1 MNIANKKFI
10 SFLKSLFAIFV
21 VLTLLFGRSFMGLY
35 LFSYRIGEL
44 LILLAFLLTLYFIF
58 NRKKFVAEYDPSFY
72 NLLILITVTFLIFI
86 FINEDSLLNP
96 YVYKSSLYIWTTSFI
111 FVGKTI
117 FENLKINTNHI
128 RILYTLLFV
137 IYIISVLYYP
147 DIFKSFFETYS
158 DKFQFLKASEIVLAY
173 LLIMIINNYFLDSK
187 NNIYYFLLVSAL
199 FLPLFLV
206 MSRGSALACI
216 VFIIFEIFIHFNKL
230 TKTKSKTALV
240 FFLCAFIFLGS
251 SYSIVEDEQ
260 IEKEGQIAVVENI
273 LSVKNTNPD
282 RIRFFISENRLYS
295 SDGNINWRLQI
306 WQDVFEDSKSNF
318 YFLKGENY
326 SEKINA
332 MNNPSYQ
339 GMDGT
344 NENVHNYFINIYA
357 RGGIVHLA
365 LLLLLYRKILVTN
378 SNLKILE
385 KLSCISPFLI
395 VSMFDSS
402 MESPSFPFIFFL
414 VIGMLLSNI
423 EFVANKRN

>member
-1 MNIANKKFI
+1 MNIANKKLI
-10 SFLKSLFAIFV
+10 IYLKSLFTIFV
-21 VLTLLFGRSFMGLY
+21 ILTLFFGRSFMGIY
-35 LFSYRIGEL
+35 LFSFRIGEL
-44 LILLAFLLTLYFIF
+44 LILFAFMLTLYFIF
-58 NRKKFVAEYDPSFY
+58 DRKKFVTDYDQGFF
-72 NLLILITVTFLIFI
+72 NLFILIIATFLIFI
-86 FINEDSLLNP
+86 FINKDSLLNS
-96 YVYKSSLYIWTTSFI
+96 YVYKSSLYILTISFI
-111 FVGKTI
+111 FLGKTI
-117 FENLKINTNHI
+117 FENLKINLYHI
-128 RILYTLLFV
+128 RILYILLFA
-137 IYIISVLYYP
+137 IYIISVFYYP
-147 DIFKSFFETYS
+147 DIFKSFFESYS
-158 DKFQFLKASEIVLAY
+158 DKFQFLKASEIILAY
-173 LLIMIINNYFLDSK
+173 SVIMIINNYFFDSK

-199 FLPLFLV
+199 FLPLFFV

-216 VFIIFEIFIHFNKL
+216 IFIIFEIFVHFNKL
-230 TKTKSKTALV
+230 TNNKSKTVLV
-240 FFLCAFIFLGS
+240 LFICAFIFLGS

-260 IEKEGQIAVVENI
+260 IEKEGQVAVVENV

-282 RIRFFISENRLYS
+282 KIRFFVSESRLYS

-318 YFLKGENY
+318 YFLKGQNY

-332 MNNPSYQ
+332 MNNPIYQ

-357 RGGIVHLA
+357 RGGILHLA
-365 LLLLLYRKILVTN
+365 LFLLLYRKILLTN
-378 SNLKILE
+378 SNFKIIE

-423 EFVANKRN
+423 EFVANKRT